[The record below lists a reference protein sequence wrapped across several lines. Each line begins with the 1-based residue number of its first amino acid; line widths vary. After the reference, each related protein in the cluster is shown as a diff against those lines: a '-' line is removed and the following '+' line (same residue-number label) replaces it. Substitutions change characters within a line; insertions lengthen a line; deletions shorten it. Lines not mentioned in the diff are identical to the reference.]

1 MDKFRRVYINFLL
14 ILLKMLVYIFI
25 LSLYSILIIYI
36 YFLFNDIISYFSF
49 NHASCLNGVK
59 WYVSNLVFT
68 TMYFALRTL
77 RVSIP
82 SLLPYEVELMRS
94 MEKVKGHVMELLC
107 KRRRCSLGREA
118 W

>member
-1 MDKFRRVYINFLL
+1 MNYYVNYIIIRSKF
-14 ILLKMLVYIFI
+14 
-25 LSLYSILIIYI
+25 
-36 YFLFNDIISYFSF
+36 
-49 NHASCLNGVK
+49 
-59 WYVSNLVFT
+59 VFAT
-68 TMYFALRTL
+68 IYFALRTL